1 MGFWTD
7 HVVPRI
13 TDAALDNRD
22 IRQHRERVVAGL
34 RGTVLEIG
42 FGSGLNVPV
51 YPPEVE
57 RVLAVEPSMLG
68 RKRGEE
74 RIAASPVEI
83 EFVGLDGQ
91 SIPLPDDS
99 VDAALTT
106 FTLCTIPD
114 VDAALAEVRR
124 VLKPGGE
131 LHFLEHG
138 LSPEPGVARWQHRL
152 DGFEQRIAGGCHLIR
167 PTDRLLRDA
176 GFEIRELT
184 EDEMA
189 GPKLMAPWAHLY
201 QGVATAP

>member
-1 MGFWTD
+1 
-7 HVVPRI
+7 
-13 TDAALDNRD
+13 
-22 IRQHRERVVAGL
+22 
-34 RGTVLEIG
+34 
-42 FGSGLNVPV
+42 
-51 YPPEVE
+51 
-57 RVLAVEPSMLG
+57 MLG
-68 RKRGEE
+68 RRRGAE

-91 SIPLPDDS
+91 SIPLRDDS

-114 VDAALAEVRR
+114 VEAALAEVRR

>member
-7 HVVPRI
+7 HIVPRI

-22 IRQHRERVVAGL
+22 VRRHRERAVAGL

-57 RVLAVEPSMLG
+57 RVLAVEPSTLG
-68 RKRGEE
+68 RQRGAE
-74 RIAASPVEI
+74 RIAASPVPI

-91 SIPLPDDS
+91 AIPLPDSS
-99 VDAALTT
+99 VDGALTT

-114 VDAALAEVRR
+114 VDAALLEVRR

-138 LSPEPGVARWQHRL
+138 LSPDPGVARWQHRL
-152 DGFEQRIAGGCHLIR
+152 DGFEQKVAGGCHLIR

-176 GFEIRELT
+176 GFEIRELV

-189 GPKLMAPWAHLY
+189 GPKFMRPWGHLY
-201 QGVATAP
+201 EGVATAP